1 MSIYNY
7 FFIGFIFTFFIE
19 MIFDQLG
26 NHPKLVDLE
35 WGWTQRICCTIL
47 WPPLLLIFIVQ
58 FIKERFTK

>member
-26 NHPKLVDLE
+26 NHLKLVDLE